1 MSQNAGICITEV
13 ESRFPATET
22 HFGKSSWRNS
32 QPQPGGDSATSR
44 ETTFRRRRRGH
55 NHRERKKNPWN
66 FCEELEGYP
75 DSCNSNKLDWLS
87 DDFPPCAPAASQLT
101 DLELRSWAGRWQQ
114 GHSAAGYTF
123 APKECALQLRTKLT
137 LLSRQETSCGVVWC
151 GVVLKDTFPGTTR
164 VPPCCTSPT
173 CCTYRTGYSTTAWW
187 SAFLPSKPKVEV
199 VSQLKGP
206 VCSSQGNILADTE
219 FNNHHCVFICV

>member
-123 APKECALQLRTKLT
+123 APKKCALHLRTKLT
-137 LLSRQETSCGVVWC
+137 LLSRQETSCGVVWSSRTLFQAPPAC
-151 GVVLKDTFPGTTR
+151 HHAVPVQHAVHTGQGTQLQLGDLLFSRPNLKWKLS
-164 VPPCCTSPT
+164 VN
-173 CCTYRTGYSTTAWW
+173 
-187 SAFLPSKPKVEV
+187 
-199 VSQLKGP
+199 LKGP